1 MDSMMLTMVVQAALS
16 GFLVGIIYGLI
27 GIGMNIIYGV
37 MRIVNFAHGEFMIL
51 AAYLTFTMNHY
62 LGVNALGSIIVIVPL
77 FFITGVLLY
86 RLIGTRLQLSDDPE
100 MASFLTFFGFSLVI
114 TSGILIVWNADPRSI
129 PFPFERLSI
138 FIGDIF
144 VPMGR
149 LLSAGLCVVVI
160 VALSLFLYRTYTGK
174 AVRAIIQNREA
185 ISILGIDERRLS
197 AIVFGIGL
205 ALVAVAGSLITLTF
219 PAITPVMG
227 QSYTLIAF
235 VVIVLGGLGTPLG
248 ALFGGVVYG
257 LAESVSS
264 VFMPVAFS
272 PVVAFVILILMVMV
286 RPQGLLGKVSTR
298 I

>member
-1 MDSMMLTMVVQAALS
+1 
-16 GFLVGIIYGLI
+16 
-27 GIGMNIIYGV
+27 
-37 MRIVNFAHGEFMIL
+37 
-51 AAYLTFTMNHY
+51 
-62 LGVNALGSIIVIVPL
+62 
-77 FFITGVLLY
+77 
-86 RLIGTRLQLSDDPE
+86 

-114 TSGILIVWNADPRSI
+114 TSGILIVWKADPRRI

-149 LLSAGLCVVVI
+149 LLSAGLCVVFILV
-160 VALSLFLYRTYTGK
+160 LSLFLYRTYTGK

-185 ISILGIDERRLS
+185 ISILGIDEQRLS

-205 ALVAVAGSLITLTF
+205 PLVAAAGSLITLTF

-248 ALFGGVVYG
+248 ALLGGVVYG